1 MTAAPG
7 RNPEAGDY
15 TIECPGHGIGS
26 RTKAHIAS
34 GLRVSRLGFE
44 RHQTRVATPNGCG
57 RVCSDE
63 TVMAQTL
70 PHRLQEL
77 ESWMC
82 KRLIHVG
89 AMDERVRRVSNDCAD
104 AVRLWCCCDVSRCLG
119 LVVLCDEI
127 KMRQACHRPTQQCLR
142 RTFAVSSGSC
152 GYAMCDGIS
161 LGVTSSQIRF
171 GFLSKQINR
180 IKGAWRQGQTQDT
193 QDTSKIDFIPEIA
206 NSTRCRKSSSTN
218 CSKQGGEHDKPSFAA
233 QFTGS
238 YKEVTK
244 NKRNEKEDDVAKTI
258 KPSRRVVR
266 KKEPAEVEAEQ
277 AAPACGASR
286 NSNAGRILHLP
297 SFLDPDLDFDLD
309 ISDFRLA
316 TRPHASLG
324 LRRSSVRTS
333 RTTRDDTCNA
343 YDFFG
348 HPEIG
353 RRHCANRIRCQSGSV
368 DAHKCYQCWA
378 NVITTTTTTALVQ
391 MT

>member
-7 RNPEAGDY
+7 RDPEAGDY

-26 RTKAHIAS
+26 RTKAHIPS
-34 GLRVSRLGFE
+34 GLRVSRLGFQ
-44 RHQTRVATPNGCG
+44 RYQTRVATPNGYG
-57 RVCSDE
+57 RVCSGE

-104 AVRLWCCCDVSRCLG
+104 AT
-119 LVVLCDEI
+119 
-127 KMRQACHRPTQQCLR
+127 CHRAIQQYLK
-142 RTFAVSSGSC
+142 RTFVVSSMTC
-152 GYAMCDGIS
+152 GHAMSEVIF
-161 LGVTSSQIRF
+161 LGVIASQIRF
-171 GFLSKQINR
+171 GFLSKHINR
-180 IKGAWRQGQTQDT
+180 RGSAWRQEQAQNT
-193 QDTSKIDFIPEIA
+193 QDTSKIVSFQQSRMARGVASHHRRIA
-206 NSTRCRKSSSTN
+206 RNRVLCDSVHRLVYDIFKPRQSENEGSTSRSGLPGSSLEHTRCNRR
-218 CSKQGGEHDKPSFAA
+218 D
-233 QFTGS
+233 
-238 YKEVTK
+238 KEVRK

-266 KKEPAEVEAEQ
+266 KEEPAEVEAEQ

-286 NSNAGRILHLP
+286 NSNAGRILYLP
-297 SFLDPDLDFDLD
+297 SFLDLGFDLD

-316 TRPHASLG
+316 ARPHASLG
-324 LRRSSVRTS
+324 LRRSPVRTS

-378 NVITTTTTTALVQ
+378 NVITITTTTALVQ

>member
-26 RTKAHIAS
+26 RTKSHIAS

-44 RHQTRVATPNGCG
+44 RHQTRVATPNGYG

-77 ESWMC
+77 ELWIC

-89 AMDERVRRVSNDCAD
+89 AMDERY
-104 AVRLWCCCDVSRCLG
+104 
-119 LVVLCDEI
+119 DEI
-127 KMRQACHRPTQQCLR
+127 KMRQTCHRPTQQYLR
-142 RTFAVSSGSC
+142 RTFAVSSGTC
-152 GYAMCDGIS
+152 GYTVCGGIS

-180 IKGAWRQGQTQDT
+180 IKGAWRQEQAQDT
-193 QDTSKIDFIPEIA
+193 QDTSKIDFVPEIA
-206 NSTRCRKSSSTN
+206 NSTRCCKSSSTN

-238 YKEVTK
+238 NLEQTRCNRRDKEVTK
-244 NKRNEKEDDVAKTI
+244 NKRNEKEDAVAKTI
-258 KPSRRVVR
+258 KPSRRV
-266 KKEPAEVEAEQ
+266 AEVEAEQ

-297 SFLDPDLDFDLD
+297 SFLDLDFDLD
-309 ISDFRLA
+309 ISDFHLA

-333 RTTRDDTCNA
+333 RTTRYDTCNA
-343 YDFFG
+343 YNFFG

-353 RRHCANRIRCQSGSV
+353 RRHCANRIRCQSGPV